1 MASENWIKSL
11 EAILHHEG
19 GYVNHPK
26 DPGGETNLGVTKRV
40 YEDFG
45 GNKDM
50 KELTREDV
58 EPIYKKNYWD
68 RVKGDQLPAGLDLC
82 VFDFGVNAGTGRAA
96 KYLQTLIGTVAD
108 GGIGPNT
115 LKTLDSYVE
124 THGVKETIENY
135 QSERKASIL
144 LASHNMSEV
153 ERLCSSVLMMKNG
166 IIIDQDSPKRLIKK
180 HGRKNL
186 EEVFLKLTRE
196 KNES

>member
-1 MASENWIKSL
+1 MAQENWIKSL

-45 GNKDM
+45 GTKDM
-50 KELTREDV
+50 KDLTRQDV

-68 RVKGDQLPAGLDLC
+68 RVKGDHLPAGLDLC

-115 LKTLDSYVE
+115 LKTLDSY
-124 THGVKETIENY
+124 I
-135 QSERKASIL
+135 Q
-144 LASHNMSEV
+144 
-153 ERLCSSVLMMKNG
+153 KNG
-166 IIIDQDSPKRLIKK
+166 VENTIKSYQADRQK
-180 HGRKNL
+180 FYESLDTFATFGKGW
-186 EEVFLKLTRE
+186 TRRVDE
-196 KNES
+196 TTEMALAMTK